1 MPSLPD
7 IKGANRLKPL
17 GYDPQTRKYI
27 LYDDIIN
34 GRAEIVPL
42 NKLTD
47 AQIKELVAERQRVGP
62 DYTMANLKGEMRT
75 RDEIV
80 QEILNETDFGKM
92 MVQAEKSY
100 LSDFL
105 KQIEAALADPENKPE

>member
-17 GYDPQTRKYI
+17 GYDPKTQKYI
-27 LYDDIIN
+27 LYDDIIS
-34 GRAEIVPL
+34 GKAEIVPL
-42 NKLTD
+42 EKLTD
-47 AQIKELVAERQRVGP
+47 EQLKNLIAERQRVGP
-62 DYTMANLKGEMRT
+62 DYTMANLNGEMRT

-92 MVQAEKSY
+92 IIHAEKSY
-100 LSDFL
+100 LTDFL
-105 KQIEAALADPENKPE
+105 KQIKAALEVGEE